1 MISTN
6 TQVQVESASGIRE
19 ISLETK
25 LMEDRKIF
33 LSGEINMDMANDF
46 MRQMMYL
53 DDESGRDINI
63 YINSVGGE
71 IMAGMLIYDVIQ
83 AANCPLNV
91 YCTGYAYSMAAVLLA
106 SGPEG
111 RRYILPHSEVMIH
124 EPLITDGVGGSATNI
139 ERLSNSLLE
148 KKSFIIDLL
157 EKHSKK
163 TKEELEEAI
172 RYDKYLKPDE
182 AIEFGLCDEVV
193 TRLY

>member
-1 MISTN
+1 MINTN
-6 TQVQVESASGIRE
+6 TQVQVETSYGIRE

-46 MRQMMYL
+46 MREMMYL
-53 DDESGRDINI
+53 DDESGKDINI

-83 AANCPLNV
+83 AAKCSLNL
-91 YCTGYAYSMAAVLLA
+91 YCTGYAYSMAAILLA
-106 SGPEG
+106 CGPQG
-111 RRYILPHSEVMIH
+111 RRFILPHSEVMIH
-124 EPLITDGVGGSATNI
+124 EPLISDGVGGSATNI

-157 EKHSKK
+157 QKHTNQ
-163 TKEELEEAI
+163 TKE
-172 RYDKYLKPDE
+172 
-182 AIEFGLCDEVV
+182 V
-193 TRLY
+193 